1 MGHHRGMRL
10 PSPCP
15 RRPPLQLSLPSS
27 SSISSLP
34 SLQGG
39 CTVAIVAFVDL
50 VAIAT
55 LLPTS
60 LRAAASSP
68 SWPRLPSP
76 LRSASTSARR
86 RAPQGFFPEED
97 SFPSILFA
105 SLNLIKC

>member
-1 MGHHRGMRL
+1 M
-10 PSPCP
+10 
-15 RRPPLQLSLPSS
+15 
-27 SSISSLP
+27 
-34 SLQGG
+34 
-39 CTVAIVAFVDL
+39 AIVAFVDL

-55 LLPTS
+55 LLPAS

-76 LRSASTSARR
+76 LRSASMRAAAGAAR
-86 RAPQGFFPEED
+86 GFFPEED